1 MYSPSPAIV
10 TLAAKPPVNL
20 REAVTRG
27 DTPSHLDTPTAGE
40 VRKESGRFKQLS
52 GVPSEPCIYSF
63 WGCSVARGGARVNSG
78 PPPDPNALRRERKDD
93 KSGWRLL
100 PPDGRDGDAPAW
112 PLADPAEDVAL
123 DHGIETG
130 MWSTLW
136 RTPQAV
142 VWDELGWTT
151 EVALY
156 CRYMAMAGAGD
167 MKAAGEARQWSDRLG
182 LNPAA
187 MLRNRWKVD
196 VPQAVA
202 STGSAKPIQRKSAR
216 ERRLELVKDAETA

>member
-1 MYSPSPAIV
+1 MAVMPRCAGV
-10 TLAAKPPVNL
+10 AA
-20 REAVTRG
+20 G
-27 DTPSHLDTPTAGE
+27 
-40 VRKESGRFKQLS
+40 
-52 GVPSEPCIYSF
+52 
-63 WGCSVARGGARVNSG
+63 
-78 PPPDPNALRRERKDD
+78 
-93 KSGWRLL
+93 
-100 PPDGRDGDAPAW
+100 
-112 PLADPAEDVAL
+112 ADPAEDVEL
-123 DHGIETG
+123 DHEVEVRHVGRRSGGPLRRLSG
-130 MWSTLW
+130 MNWVGL
-136 RTPQAV
+136 
-142 VWDELGWTT
+142 T

-202 STGSAKPIQRKSAR
+202 STGSAKPTQRKSAR

>member
-1 MYSPSPAIV
+1 MHLGV
-10 TLAAKPPVNL
+10 VN
-20 REAVTRG
+20 
-27 DTPSHLDTPTAGE
+27 
-40 VRKESGRFKQLS
+40 
-52 GVPSEPCIYSF
+52 
-63 WGCSVARGGARVNSG
+63 VARGGARVNSG
-78 PPPDPNALRRERKDD
+78 PPPDPDALRRDRKED
-93 KSGWRLL
+93 KAGWRLL
-100 PPDGRDGDAPAW
+100 PPDGRDAALPAW
-112 PLADPAEDVAL
+112 PLGEPADGVEMDREAEVRTW
-123 DHGIETG
+123 E
-130 MWSTLW
+130 TLW

-142 VWDELGWTT
+142 VWEELGWTQ

-187 MLRNRWKVD
+187 MMRNRWKVD

-202 STGSAKPIQRKSAR
+202 STGGSARPTQRKSAR